1 MHTEILNIIDII
13 KKNPITKLS
22 NTYNNKLLT
31 KIKETFTETEQ
42 QLFISSF
49 YLYLNCNKD
58 DFVVSLD
65 DIWEWLGFSQKI
77 RAKELL
83 EKSFKEGIDYSF
95 AETSESKKD
104 KSLLSLKRKQKEGR
118 GGANKITVLLTVKCF
133 KLLCIKSG
141 TKKANEIHEYFIKLE
156 ELLQD
161 TILDE
166 CEEVK
171 LQLENKNQEIKKQL
185 ESKDKEHNEKL
196 NKNFKNAFNKQ
207 SVVYIMKLQSFDD
220 GTYIIKIGKT
230 EYLTDRTSKIASLYC
245 NKDQLVIMSVYPCE
259 DNNNFEKF
267 LHSNPYIS
275 QYKYTE
281 LINNK
286 ATSIETYRINDIN
299 YEKIKRIIDNNI
311 YKYNGKNIDTIKE
324 NNKSLELQLKIKEL
338 ELKEKEISL
347 ITNEPELFRLLCK
360 IKEKEIEFNNK
371 LYENPEFFD
380 KLNEHYKLRQTIPFK
395 DAIEDNYI
403 QEVVNI
409 PINIPIII
417 PRETQ
422 NTPIINNNIVKKR
435 EIKDCGHYVQVY
447 DGNDTNNLLYVYN
460 GITDATRNMEGTS
473 FTSIKNACKKKE
485 IYKGYRWHLVN
496 RNDPNSNEVKDI
508 GSSITPRHKLEGFIA
523 MLNNDMTEVEKL
535 FIKQKDAATFIG
547 QTVSAMSRA
556 VNYKTI
562 LSNKYFILWDMVEEK
577 IQNKYLETNELPIIT
592 EKLKA
597 RKIYQI
603 NPDTDEIVKVH
614 LSLSDLI
621 KELKIA
627 PKTIKRHCKNN
638 SIYNG
643 YKWKII

>member
-1 MHTEILNIIDII
+1 MTQELITTTNNNFTNYLVERLNTEDEKQFALHFKIYLEHGYKNNSFPIDFDDVWKMCEFD
-13 KKNPITKLS
+13 KK
-22 NTYNNKLLT
+22 YNALRVLQKHF
-31 KIKETFTETEQ
+31 EE
-42 QLFISSF
+42 
-49 YLYLNCNKD
+49 NKD
-58 DFVVSLD
+58 YKKVLLQNEERFLLEDNDGQTSYGELRR
-65 DIWEWLGFSQKI
+65 GFSQPERKQNGGQN
-77 RAKELL
+77 KETIMLNVDT
-83 EKSFKEGIDYSF
+83 FKEFCMKASTQK
-95 AETSESKKD
+95 A
-104 KSLLSLKRKQKEGR
+104 KQIR
-118 GGANKITVLLTVKCF
+118 
-133 KLLCIKSG
+133 S
-141 TKKANEIHEYFIKLE
+141 YYIKLE
-156 ELLQD
+156 KIFFSYTKDQLYYSNDRIKTLE
-161 TILDE
+161 T
-166 CEEVK
+166 EV
-171 LQLENKNQEIKKQL
+171 NNF
-185 ESKDKEHNEKL
+185 DVKL

-409 PINIPIII
+409 PINNPIII

-496 RNDPNSNEVKDI
+496 RNDPNPNEVKDI

-597 RKIYQI
+597 RKIHQI

>member
-1 MHTEILNIIDII
+1 MQTETLNIIDII
-13 KKNPITKLS
+13 EKNPITKLS

-31 KIKETFTETEQ
+31 KIKETFTEAEQ

-49 YLYLNCNKD
+49 YLYLNYNKS

-77 RAKELL
+77 RAKELVL
-83 EKSFKEGIDYSF
+83 KHFTENVDYSF
-95 AETSESKKD
+95 TLSSESKKEDNNDD
-104 KSLLSLKRKQKEGR
+104 KFLLSLQRKQKEGR
-118 GGANKITVLLTVKCF
+118 GGSNKITVLLTVKCF

-171 LQLENKNQEIKKQL
+171 KQLDNKNQEIKKQL
-185 ESKDKEHNEKL
+185 ECKDKEHEVKL

-230 EYLTDRTSKIASLYC
+230 DNLTDRTSKLASLYC

-281 LINNK
+281 MINNK
-286 ATSIETYRINDIN
+286 ATSIETYRINEIN

-311 YKYNGKNIDTIKE
+311 YNYNGKNLDTMKE

-338 ELKEKEISL
+338 ELKEKDI
-347 ITNEPELFRLLCK
+347 EL
-360 IKEKEIEFNNK
+360 KEKEIDFNNK
-371 LYENPEFFD
+371 LYENQGFFD
-380 KLNEHYKLRQTIPFK
+380 KLIEYNKSRQNIPSLNTV
-395 DAIEDNYI
+395 IEDTVISTPITISTNSPI
-403 QEVVNI
+403 NSVVELQNTI
-409 PINIPIII
+409 TPTNIPIIN
-417 PRETQ
+417 
-422 NTPIINNNIVKKR
+422 NTIVKKK
-435 EIKDCGHYVQVY
+435 EVKDCGHYVQVY
-447 DGNDTNNLLYVYN
+447 DGNDYTKLQYVYN

-496 RNDPNSNEVKDI
+496 RNDPNPNEVKDI
-508 GSSITPRHKLEGFIA
+508 GSSIVPRQKLEGYIA
-523 MLNNDMTEVEKL
+523 MLNNDMTEVENL

-562 LSNKYFILWDMVEEK
+562 LSNKYFILWDMVEEE

-592 EKLKA
+592 DKQKA
-597 RKIYQI
+597 KKVHQI
-603 NPDTDEIVKVH
+603 NPDTDEVVKIH
-614 LSLSDLI
+614 ISLSDLI

-627 PKTIKRHCKNN
+627 PKTIKIHCNN
-638 SIYNG
+638 NTIYNG
-643 YKWKII
+643 YRWKII

>member
-1 MHTEILNIIDII
+1 MTQELITTTNKNFTNYLVERLNTEEEKQFALHFKIYLEHGYKNNTFPIDFDDVWKMCEFTQKINAKKILI
-13 KKNPITKLS
+13 KHFEE
-22 NTYNNKLLT
+22 NKDYKILLFP
-31 KIKETFTETEQ
+31 KEERVLLEDNDGKSCYAERRSEFSQLKDNKHGGQNKET
-42 QLFISSF
+42 IM
-49 YLYLNCNKD
+49 LNVD
-58 DFVVSLD
+58 T
-65 DIWEWLGFSQKI
+65 
-77 RAKELL
+77 
-83 EKSFKEGIDYSF
+83 FKEFCMKASTQK
-95 AETSESKKD
+95 A
-104 KSLLSLKRKQKEGR
+104 KQIR
-118 GGANKITVLLTVKCF
+118 
-133 KLLCIKSG
+133 S
-141 TKKANEIHEYFIKLE
+141 YYIKLE
-156 ELLQD
+156 KIFFSYTKE
-161 TILDE
+161 
-166 CEEVK
+166 
-171 LQLENKNQEIKKQL
+171 QLYYSNDRIKKL
-185 ESKDKEHNEKL
+185 ETEVNNFDVKL

-230 EYLTDRTSKIASLYC
+230 DNLTDRTSKLASLYC

-281 LINNK
+281 KINDK

-311 YKYNGKNIDTIKE
+311 YNYNGKNLDIMKE

-338 ELKEKEISL
+338 ELKEKEIL
-347 ITNEPELFRLLCK
+347 
-360 IKEKEIEFNNK
+360 FNNK
-371 LYENPEFFD
+371 LYENPQFFD
-380 KLNEHYKLRQTIPFK
+380 KLNEHYKLRQ
-395 DAIEDNYI
+395 
-403 QEVVNI
+403 NI
-409 PINIPIII
+409 PLNTIIMYNDTQERTDIPVNTPIII

-422 NTPIINNNIVKKR
+422 NIPIINNNIVKKR

-447 DGNDTNNLLYVYN
+447 DGTDINNLLYVYN

-496 RNDPNSNEVKDI
+496 RNDPNPNEVKDI

-523 MLNNDMTEVEKL
+523 MLNNDMAEVEKL

-562 LSNKYFILWDMVEEK
+562 LSNKYFILWDMVEEE
-577 IQNKYLETNELPIIT
+577 IQNKYLETNKLPIIT

-597 RKIYQI
+597 RKIHQI
-603 NPDTDEIVKVH
+603 NPNTDEIVKIH

-621 KELKIA
+621 KELRIA

-638 SIYNG
+638 TIYNG